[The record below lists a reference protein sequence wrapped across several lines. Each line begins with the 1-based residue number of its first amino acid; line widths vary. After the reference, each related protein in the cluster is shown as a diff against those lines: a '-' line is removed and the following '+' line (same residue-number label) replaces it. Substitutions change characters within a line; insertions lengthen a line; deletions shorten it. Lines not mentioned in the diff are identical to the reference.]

1 MEDKMVDQN
10 LKKLAVL
17 AGLCVSL
24 WFLGCGEESKPTDFS
39 MREPIPLGDATLT
52 VSYVEETTQF
62 SPFIQKSSGYSQV
75 VVFLT
80 CKGFNLEKEDLKS
93 MNNSLTLFFLRL
105 AVAGD
110 KQYRLATI
118 IPETAY
124 RLAQSQLSGDHK
136 SALSAIERSTGGPQE
151 DWVAIFQVPEQSR
164 GYTLLIKNPSIQK
177 GQPQVAAV
185 SLGR

>member
-1 MEDKMVDQN
+1 MINQN

-24 WFLGCGEESKPTDFS
+24 WVLGCGEGSKPTNFS
-39 MREPIPLGDATLT
+39 MGEPIPLGDASLT
-52 VSYVEETTQF
+52 ISYVEETTQF
-62 SPFIQKSSGYSQV
+62 SPFIQKTSGYSQV

-80 CKGFNLEKEDLKS
+80 TKGFNLEKEDLKS
-93 MNNSLTLFFLRL
+93 MKNSLTLFSLHL

-124 RLAQSQLSGDHK
+124 RMAQSQLSGDHE
-136 SALSAIERSTGGPQE
+136 SELSGIERSTGRPPE

-177 GQPQVAAV
+177 GQPHVAAV

>member
-1 MEDKMVDQN
+1 MENKMNKQK

-24 WFLGCGEESKPTDFS
+24 GFHGCAEESKPTNFS

-52 VSYVEETTQF
+52 VSYLEETTQF
-62 SPFIQKSSGYSQV
+62 SPFFQKTSGYSQV

-93 MNNSLTLFFLRL
+93 MKNSLTLFSLSL

-110 KQYRLATI
+110 KQFRLATI

-124 RLAQSQLSGDHK
+124 RMAQSQLSGDQE
-136 SALSAIERSTGGPQE
+136 SVLSEIERSTGRPPE

-164 GYTLLIKNPSIQK
+164 CYTLLIKNPSIQK